1 MTKKSSAVNITEK
14 QHQILLGLLI
24 GDAHL
29 ELAENGK
36 FHHQEVLEVV
46 LRIKMKEHNCLKG
59 NGGVQRFPQ
68 AGRKSAVECK
78 GIRELDCKTYKS
90 SRGESRP

>member
-1 MTKKSSAVNITEK
+1 VGGYEDK
-14 QHQILLGLLI
+14 LLGLLEPTVRDHSRGARI
-24 GDAHL
+24 LMAFLEAGRLTVSDGQFDWGGHL
-29 ELAENGK
+29 
-36 FHHQEVLEVV
+36 
-46 LRIKMKEHNCLKG
+46 LKG

-78 GIRELDCKTYKS
+78 GRRELDCKTYKS

>member
-1 MTKKSSAVNITEK
+1 MGGIDNF
-14 QHQILLGLLI
+14 LLGKFEPFVRDHSERARILIMILESGHLTVAGGQFYWGGSLL
-24 GDAHL
+24 
-29 ELAENGK
+29 K
-36 FHHQEVLEVV
+36 S
-46 LRIKMKEHNCLKG
+46 

-78 GIRELDCKTYKS
+78 GRRELDCKTYKS

>member
-1 MTKKSSAVNITEK
+1 MGGVESF
-14 QHQILLGLLI
+14 LLGKLEPSVRDHSGKARILMVI
-24 GDAHL
+24 LESGHLTVSDGQFLWGGDL
-29 ELAENGK
+29 
-36 FHHQEVLEVV
+36 
-46 LRIKMKEHNCLKG
+46 LKG

-78 GIRELDCKTYKS
+78 GRRELDCKTYKS

>member
-1 MTKKSSAVNITEK
+1 MGGFEGFLPGKLEPSVRDHSGKARILMVILESGHLTVAGGQFDWGGRLLKS
-14 QHQILLGLLI
+14 
-24 GDAHL
+24 
-29 ELAENGK
+29 
-36 FHHQEVLEVV
+36 
-46 LRIKMKEHNCLKG
+46 

-78 GIRELDCKTYKS
+78 GRRELDCKTYKS